1 MSKTNLIFRKAQLAD
16 LPQIIEMLVDDFLG
30 KSREEFL
37 NPLPDFYVKAFEE
50 INQSSENFLLV
61 VDTKEKSVVA
71 TMQMTFTPN
80 LVRQGSKRLTIE
92 AIRVHKDFRN
102 QKIGEAMM
110 NFAISEAKKRGCKIA
125 QFTTDKERSDAHR
138 FYEKLGFQ
146 ATHLGFKKII

>member
-1 MSKTNLIFRKAQLAD
+1 MSKNLTFRKAQLAD
-16 LPQIIEMLVDDFLG
+16 LPDIIEMLADDFLG

-37 NPLPDFYVKAFEE
+37 NPLPDFYLKAFEE

-71 TMQMTFTPN
+71 TMQMTFTSH
-80 LVRQGSKRLTIE
+80 LVRQASKRLTIE
-92 AIRVHKDFRN
+92 ALRVHKNFRS

-110 NFAISEAKKRGCKIA
+110 NFAISEAKKRGCKIV
-125 QFTTDKERSDAHR
+125 QFTTDKERGDAHR

-146 ATHLGFKKII
+146 ATHLGFKKHL